1 MPRGWEIWT
10 LPGWGGEFDAWNARV
25 LFSSMEEFKGQESI
39 LTRKW
44 PRYKFSHRRMTRTS
58 EKPTATPKAH
68 LTLLN
73 STTSVYH
80 TKNEAIKNCAW
91 VGHWNIIFAREG
103 EIENTDLQL
112 FKCAGKE
119 GMKLLIDRSI
129 ISIEIKS
136 KYFHCQTFW
145 MWSLRWL
152 TTQLHSLQRE
162 SLPVTELWKF
172 ITI

>member
-25 LFSSMEEFKGQESI
+25 LISSMEEFKGQESI

-44 PRYKFSHRRMTRTS
+44 PRYKFPHRIMTLTS
-58 EKPTATPKAH
+58 EKTNGGTESSYDFAKFYNT
-68 LTLLN
+68 
-73 STTSVYH
+73 VYH

-91 VGHWNIIFAREG
+91 VGHWSIIFSGEG
-103 EIENTDLQL
+103 EIENTDLQQ

-119 GMKLLIDRSI
+119 GMKLLTDRSI
-129 ISIEIKS
+129 FPIEIKS

-145 MWSLRWL
+145 MCSLKWL
-152 TTQLHSLQRE
+152 TTQLHSLQRV
-162 SLPVTELWKF
+162 SLPLTELWKF
-172 ITI
+172 KTI